1 MSDFL
6 TRRNGTWHFQRRV
19 PKEYA
24 SLDPRGVIRHSTKI
38 KIAEDRAGR
47 RAGVVADRLNKEL
60 EAYWR
65 GLASGR
71 PKEELTSYT
80 AARQRARSLGFDYI
94 DNAALLQ
101 QPFEV
106 QLARVEALGQNGAV
120 NDPITR
126 AALLGTAKRQVPLIS
141 QIFTEYRE
149 EVREQLLDL
158 SEDQLRIWTNGRT
171 RAVESFLEVIEKDK
185 PVTEITHDDALTYR
199 EHWRDR
205 VINDG
210 VAAKT
215 ANRQIGQ
222 LSGMLKELSIVRRLG
237 LPDFFHGLRLKGET
251 EKDPTPFETDFIQK
265 RILAEG
271 ALDRLNEE
279 ARMVIYIIA
288 DTGLRPSEIL
298 NLNASTIFLDAP
310 IPYVKVLPDGRRLK
324 TEHSER
330 EIPLVGCALPAIR
343 KMRDGFKRYHDN
355 SSGFSA
361 AANKFMQENG
371 LRPTKDHTVYSLRH
385 SFKDRLVAIEA
396 QDSLIDSLMGHDS
409 KKPKY
414 GKGPSLELKLKY
426 LKQIALTP
434 PRALARAR

>member
-19 PKEYA
+19 PTEYA
-24 SLDPRGVIRHSTKI
+24 ALDPRKVVRHSTKI
-38 KIAEDRAGR
+38 RISEDRAGR

-60 EAYWR
+60 EAFWR

-71 PKEELTSYT
+71 PKAELTSYT

-94 DNAALLQ
+94 DNAMLVQ
-101 QPFEV
+101 QPFEA

-120 NDPITR
+120 NDPATR
-126 AALLGTAKRQVPLIS
+126 AGLLGTAKRQVPLIS
-141 QIFTEYRE
+141 QIFPEYKSEIE
-149 EVREQLLDL
+149 EDTLDL

-171 RAVESFLEVIEKDK
+171 RAVEAFLEVIGRDK
-185 PVTEITHDDALTYR
+185 PITEITHDDALTFR
-199 EHWRDR
+199 EHWRGR
-205 VINDG
+205 VINEG
-210 VAAKT
+210 IAAKT
-215 ANRQIGQ
+215 ANKQIGQ
-222 LSGMLKELSIVRRLG
+222 LSGMLKELSIIRRLG

-251 EKDPTPFETDFIQK
+251 EKDPTPYDTEFIQK
-265 RILAEG
+265 RILADG
-271 ALDRLNEE
+271 ALDGLNEE

-298 NLNASTIFLDAP
+298 NLNESTIFLDAP
-310 IPYVKVLPDGRRLK
+310 IPYVRVMADGRRMK
-324 TEHSER
+324 TEHSDR
-330 EIPLVGCALPAIR
+330 EIPLVGGALPAL
-343 KMRDGFKRYHDN
+343 KLMRHGFDRYHDN
-355 SSGFSA
+355 SSNFSA
-361 AANKFMQENG
+361 AANKYLQEND
-371 LRPTKDHTVYSLRH
+371 LRPTKDHSVYSLRH

-434 PRALARAR
+434 AKELNDVK

>member
-19 PKEYA
+19 PTEYA
-24 SLDPRGVIRHSTKI
+24 ALDPRKVIRHSTKI
-38 KIAEDRAGR
+38 RIAEDRLGR

-60 EAYWR
+60 EAFWR

-71 PKEELTSYT
+71 PREELTSYT

-94 DNAALLQ
+94 DNAMLLQ
-101 QPFEV
+101 QPFEA

-120 NDPITR
+120 NDPIAR

-141 QIFTEYRE
+141 QIFPEYRSE
-149 EVREQLLDL
+149 IAEDTLDL

-171 RAVESFLEVIEKDK
+171 RAVEAFLEVIGRDK
-185 PVTEITHDDALTYR
+185 PITEITHDDALTFR
-199 EHWRDR
+199 EHWRGR
-205 VINDG
+205 VINEG
-210 VAAKT
+210 IAAKT
-215 ANRQIGQ
+215 ANKQIGQ
-222 LSGMLKELSIVRRLG
+222 LSGMLKELSIIRRLG

-251 EKDPTPFETDFIQK
+251 EKDPTPYDTDFIQNH
-265 RILAEG
+265 ILANG
-271 ALDRLNEE
+271 ALDGLNEE

-310 IPYVKVLPDGRRLK
+310 IPYVRVMPDGRRMK
-324 TEHSER
+324 TEHSDR
-330 EIPLVGCALPAIR
+330 EIPLVGCALPALK
-343 KMRDGFKRYHDN
+343 KMRSGFKRYHDN

-361 AANKFMQENG
+361 VANKFLQENG

-414 GKGPSLELKLKY
+414 GKGPSLDLKQKY
-426 LKQIALTP
+426 LKQIALKP
-434 PRALARAR
+434 PAALVRGR